1 MVDATDRLYQHAIV
15 MKTPTFCRLLE
26 WPLSELIEVQGL
38 TKYFGTRPAIVDLT
52 FSVPKGQVLGFL
64 GPNGAGKSTTVRILT
79 GYLGATSGSAAV
91 AGYDLVKQSRDARK
105 RIGYLSEKA
114 PLYNEMG
121 VERYL
126 ETMCRLRGVAPRN
139 RRLPID
145 YALAACGLAE
155 RRRDIIGNLSS
166 ELRRRVGLAQAVVH
180 DPQVLILDEP
190 TAGLEPA
197 ERGEARQLISVLG
210 KQRTV
215 ILSSR
220 TLSEVSATCE
230 RVVLIKDGKLVA
242 DEAPGT
248 LSRRLGDK
256 RNRQVE
262 AVVVGDPLTVDKQ
275 LRELA
280 GVMEVTMTSNG
291 DGERHLTVIGQRD
304 DLQEAVAKLIVG
316 EGLSLRSLNSHS
328 LFLEDL
334 HLKLT
339 SEEAS

>member
-1 MVDATDRLYQHAIV
+1 M
-15 MKTPTFCRLLE
+15 
-26 WPLSELIEVQGL
+26 IEVQGL
-38 TKYFGTRPAIVDLT
+38 TKYFGTRPAIVDVT

-91 AGYDLVKQSRDARK
+91 AGYDVVKQSREARK

-114 PLYNEMG
+114 PLYNELG

-126 ETMCRLRGVAPRN
+126 EMMCRLRGVAPRN
-139 RRLPID
+139 RRLHID
-145 YALAACGLAE
+145 HALAACGLAE

-166 ELRRRVGLAQAVVH
+166 EQRRRVALAQAVVH
-180 DPQVLILDEP
+180 DPEVLILDEP

-197 ERGEARQLISVLG
+197 EKSEARQLISELG

-215 ILSSR
+215 ILSSS
-220 TLSEVSATCE
+220 TLSEVSASCD
-230 RVVLIKDGKLVA
+230 RVLLIRNGKLVA

-248 LSRRLGDK
+248 LSRRLRDK

-262 AVVVGDPLTVDKQ
+262 AVVVGDPLTVDRQ

-280 GVMEVTMTSNG
+280 GVTEVTLTSNG
-291 DGERHLTVIGQRD
+291 DGERHLMVIGQRD

-316 EGLSLRSLNSHS
+316 KGLSLRSLSSHS
-328 LFLEDL
+328 LFLEDV
-334 HLKLT
+334 HLELT
-339 SEEAS
+339 SEETS